1 MKQGLKWL
9 LLPLLSLAICA
20 SAHAVLMTDLYTG
33 RAKIDG
39 AEQSVSAE
47 AAAQALAQVF
57 VKVSGSSNVLRRA
70 EIKAALA
77 QAQAHMERYSYLSL
91 DGGGRELEAVFNDR
105 WVNSVIAKAGV
116 PLWTANRP
124 GVLAWVVLERNGQR
138 EFVHPQSN
146 ATQFSALQR
155 AFGARG
161 LPLETPLYDLKDSAA
176 FTPDKAWGMVS
187 GTLRDVSARY
197 DRENI
202 LAGRFVL
209 QDDGSWSGDW
219 AYISPQGRRDL
230 RDRGQSFA
238 DVATA
243 AAALVAEPMA
253 SRYAVA
259 TSGKDAAAVT
269 LHVTG
274 IRSYADYAQV
284 MQLLERIELIERVDV
299 IRVADDTLS
308 VSLEA
313 QTSTSGLAGL
323 LELNRQ
329 MTPMEG
335 AQVHG
340 ELSYQWTN

>member
-77 QAQAHMERYSYLSL
+77 QA
-91 DGGGRELEAVFNDR
+91 
-105 WVNSVIAKAGV
+105 
-116 PLWTANRP
+116 
-124 GVLAWVVLERNGQR
+124 RNGQR